1 MSFSSR
7 VCQFPCCSSA
17 MSSAPCSSVACLY
30 RLMSTRFAHKFSYV
44 YRKTGRTANT
54 CILPRQSWRY
64 DVAIKK
70 NFQRMIGKRFGY
82 EMGLEDR
89 ILLSSLGQRERRLD
103 QKKINQLS
111 AILEAKIA
119 EAASANEEVSSYAV
133 QFTKVQVNSSFT
145 NVKIWWLCDG
155 VNDTKI
161 EECLERHRHSL
172 RKALADSVGVNCP
185 ELHFLPD
192 RSKLLEEEMDRLF
205 RIADYGMDYRA
216 VSHTGR
222 VLGGAETGK
231 SKRSLKKIID
241 SENSDKT

>member
-1 MSFSSR
+1 
-7 VCQFPCCSSA
+7 V
-17 MSSAPCSSVACLY
+17 SVQQGDEVKWNEQNNL
-30 RLMSTRFAHKFSYV
+30 TR
-44 YRKTGRTANT
+44 RT
-54 CILPRQSWRY
+54 SV
-64 DVAIKK
+64 D
-70 NFQRMIGKRFGY
+70 
-82 EMGLEDR
+82 
-89 ILLSSLGQRERRLD
+89 
-103 QKKINQLS
+103 
-111 AILEAKIA
+111 IA
-119 EAASANEEVSSYAV
+119 EFDCFLRNA
-133 QFTKVQVNSSFT
+133 
-145 NVKIWWLCDG
+145 
-155 VNDTKI
+155 KI

-192 RSKLLEEEMDRLF
+192 RSKLMEEEMDRLF